1 MKNKKIFPIL
11 LVFLILLSCNNK
23 KLTEVVEV
31 PLPTADEKIMI
42 GDPEDI
48 KAVEGTFEIQEL
60 GFKYDDLL
68 PNIDPMTM
76 ELHYAKHYL
85 AYANAL
91 NKAIDTT
98 DYKDLNIEDLLSKI
112 DPKNESLTNKAGG
125 FYNHNLFWQ
134 TISNKKVTQPQDSLA
149 AKINQDFGSFSEF
162 KTQFSYAAKTQIG
175 SGWTWLILDSTGKLQ
190 ITTTTNNQNPLQKN
204 ALIKGKPIMVLDMWE
219 HAFYLN
225 YQNKKNLYVDNF
237 FKIINWK
244 KVGQRFDEA
253 IRK

>member
-1 MKNKKIFPIL
+1 M
-11 LVFLILLSCNNK
+11 LLSCNNK

-31 PLPTADEKIMI
+31 PLPTAEEKMII
-42 GDPEDI
+42 GDPDDI
-48 KAVEGTFEIQEL
+48 KAINGTFEVQEL
-60 GFKYDDLL
+60 DFKYDDLT

-85 AYANAL
+85 SYTNAL

-98 DYKDLNIEDLLSKI
+98 DLKDTNIEDLLSKI
-112 DPKNESLTNKAGG
+112 DPKNENLKNQAGG
-125 FYNHNLFWQ
+125 FYNHNMYWQ
-134 TISNKKVTQPQDSLA
+134 TIGAKKITQPQDSLA

-190 ITTTTNNQNPLQKN
+190 ITTTPNNDNPLFKN

-219 HAFYLN
+219 HAYYLN
-225 YQNKKNLYVDNF
+225 YQNKKNAYIDSF

-244 KVGQRFDEA
+244 KVGQRFDEVV
-253 IRK
+253 RQKN

>member
-1 MKNKKIFPIL
+1 M
-11 LVFLILLSCNNK
+11 LLSCNNK

-31 PLPTADEKIMI
+31 PLPTAEEKMII
-42 GDPEDI
+42 GDPDDI
-48 KAVEGTFEIQEL
+48 KAINGTFEVQEL
-60 GFKYDDLL
+60 DFKYDDLT

-85 AYANAL
+85 SYTNAL

-98 DYKDLNIEDLLSKI
+98 DLKDTNIEDLLSKI
-112 DPKNESLTNKAGG
+112 DPKNENLKNQAGG
-125 FYNHNLFWQ
+125 FYNHNMYWQ
-134 TISNKKVTQPQDSLA
+134 TIGAKKITQPQDSLA

-190 ITTTTNNQNPLQKN
+190 ITTTPNNDNPLLKN

-219 HAFYLN
+219 HAYYLN
-225 YQNKKNLYVDNF
+225 YQNKKNAYIDSF

-244 KVGQRFDEA
+244 KVGQRFDEVV
-253 IRK
+253 RQKN